1 MVKDEGAL
9 RFVSMDE
16 EEEKR
21 LKIIQAILQQILSL
35 QQLPLGITLDQ
46 GSPPSS
52 DVFQIL
58 ISPVH
63 PKFSVPAKHCRPP
76 SPLQTTWLEKDLGE
90 PIQVPAQRSHCFGIW
105 ANCHQEGNQ
114 SSTFSLPLDAISEE
128 KGYFWCKDSNSCR
141 RVGIETRQTCTRYNT
156 HHSSSAIRSHPIRQ
170 LVSEI
175 QKAKKVIFKVQRW
188 KAGETRSSPQNPSTA
203 LLWLKIY
210 FFDPFWLHFN
220 TDHIFTAIRQMI
232 HSEFF
237 YFIPASILVCL
248 IQITE
253 WYESEVWDS
262 RKGAWKLMPGW
273 IHHQKNTQIQ
283 KSSLRKKKCF
293 WSAIHWSNQPTSFF
307 PEYNLQWQLSRVSQ
321 IRISRDM
328 IKHVSETHQVV

>member
-1 MVKDEGAL
+1 MVRDEGAL

-16 EEEKR
+16 EEEEKR
-21 LKIIQAILQQILSL
+21 LKIIQAILHQILSP
-35 QQLPLGITLDQ
+35 QQLPRSQASSVTPSNITLDQ
-46 GSPPSS
+46 GSSFLRWPS
-52 DVFQIL
+52 VFQIL

-63 PKFSVPAKHCRPP
+63 PKFSVPAQDCRPP
-76 SPLQTTWLEKDLGE
+76 SPLQTTWLKKDLGE

-188 KAGETRSSPQNPSTA
+188 KAGKTRSTPKTRVPHCCDWKYISLTHFDCILIRIIY
-203 LLWLKIY
+203 LLQSGKWYIQSFLFYSSQYSCLLDTDYRMIWIRGLVFKERGLKINARLNSSSEKY
-210 FFDPFWLHFN
+210 SN
-220 TDHIFTAIRQMI
+220 T
-232 HSEFF
+232 
-237 YFIPASILVCL
+237 
-248 IQITE
+248 
-253 WYESEVWDS
+253 EVVFAE
-262 RKGAWKLMPGW
+262 KEV
-273 IHHQKNTQIQ
+273 
-283 KSSLRKKKCF
+283 F
-293 WSAIHWSNQPTSFF
+293 WSALHWSNQPTWLF
-307 PEYNLQWQLSRVSQ
+307 PEYNLQCP
-321 IRISRDM
+321 
-328 IKHVSETHQVV
+328 ETWLNVF